1 MRCLILGGARSG
13 KSSFGEAL
21 IADLA
26 SSDQVPVRYIA
37 TSPHR
42 PNDEEWADRI
52 RRHRATRPHHWSTVE
67 TLDVADELRTSPHTP
82 TIVDDLG
89 TWLAAEMDVS
99 GAWDG
104 HRAELVGRLDDL
116 VSSVKNFTS
125 PLVIVTPE
133 VGLGIVPDTRAGR
146 MFRDDIGVLNARI
159 AEVCEKVVLVVA
171 GISLPLKQVP
181 PLR

>member
-1 MRCLILGGARSG
+1 M
-13 KSSFGEAL
+13 
-21 IADLA
+21 
-26 SSDQVPVRYIA
+26 
-37 TSPHR
+37 
-42 PNDEEWADRI
+42 
-52 RRHRATRPHHWSTVE
+52 
-67 TLDVADELRTSPHTP
+67 
-82 TIVDDLG
+82 
-89 TWLAAEMDVS
+89 S